1 MRIPLCLLFV
11 LAVALAGCPDDGV
24 QGDDDTVQS
33 DDDDDLLDD
42 DDSAPCDA
50 PLGTAEVS
58 RAEANEKGSF
68 HNCDELNVEL
78 VSNQEDYEERFQ
90 ALFPHTASSHGIP
103 AGIDFGTS
111 TLILSHITFCGA
123 TGYDLIVD
131 WVCTGDGAIDVYES
145 LWHPEDGYLGET
157 GIPYNLTTVP
167 KGEYLGVEGHL
178 TEVYPGTNE

>member
-1 MRIPLCLLFV
+1 VLL
-11 LAVALAGCPDDGV
+11 VALVGCPDSGDDDDDV
-24 QGDDDTVQS
+24 QGDDDVE
-33 DDDDDLLDD
+33 DDDATDN
-42 DDSAPCDA
+42 SPPCDS
-50 PLGTAEVS
+50 PLETAEIW
-58 RAEANEKGSF
+58 RAEADDGKDSL

-78 VSNQEDYEERFQ
+78 VNTQEDYEQRFQ
-90 ALFPHTASSHGIP
+90 ALFPHTASNHGIP

-131 WVCTGDGAIDVYES
+131 WVCHGDGVLDVYET

-167 KGEYLGVEGHL
+167 KGDYAGADGHL
-178 TEVYPGTNE
+178 SEVIQEADE